1 MTAPLKFLFVFVVVF
16 VFIFVFVFVFVF
28 AFAGDGVACL
38 LLRPGGWEND
48 LAMRAMPL
56 LEQVPVHG
64 EGAH

>member
-1 MTAPLKFLFVFVVVF
+1 MTAPVAFLFVFILIVF
-16 VFIFVFVFVFVF
+16 VFIFVFVFVF
-28 AFAGDGVACL
+28 AFTGDGVACL

-48 LAMRAMPL
+48 LAMRSVPL